1 VQYQSFRGADVQQA
15 LSAVKAAL
23 GPDALIE
30 STRRVSN
37 GRGGALGQTF
47 VEITAAAA
55 SEEGLRRRLQPARQQ
70 QPARRGWDNNTP
82 RDGLTP
88 ETPRTPQPAPRA
100 QAESAPGLD
109 AQAIQRELHALRGML
124 EELNAARPVKERAV
138 SMLNAVGI
146 EGVLAKELSVGAAR
160 IARKGNDALRSW
172 LMGRV
177 ADRVRVV
184 TSPITRPGRQVIAC
198 VGQTGVGK
206 TTTLA
211 KLAARARLDLGR
223 SVGVITLD
231 TFRVGAVEQWQRYA
245 ALLGLPLGVAHTRE
259 EFARLMAESRSEI
272 VLVDTAGRGNVTLPG
287 TCPLAT
293 CLADV
298 TDRERNVLLV
308 TPAWLRARDA
318 ESVLEQ
324 YAHPAPT
331 GLVVTKLDETLHVG
345 GVMHASLP
353 NALPIT
359 YLCDGPRVPEDIHD
373 ASIDIVL
380 DALFSSQP

>member
-1 VQYQSFRGADVQQA
+1 MQYQSFRGADVKQA

-30 STRRVSN
+30 STRRVTN
-37 GRGGALGQTF
+37 GRGGALGQAY
-47 VEITAAAA
+47 VEVTAAAA

-70 QPARRGWDNNTP
+70 SAQRGWDSAP
-82 RDGLTP
+82 REGLAP
-88 ETPRTPQPAPRA
+88 EPLRTPQPAARA
-100 QAESAPGLD
+100 QAASEPGLD

-124 EELNAARPVKERAV
+124 EELNAARPAKERAASV
-138 SMLNAVGI
+138 LNAVGI

-160 IARKGNDALRSW
+160 MARKGNDALRTW

-177 ADRVRVV
+177 ADRVRIV

-245 ALLGLPLGVAHTRE
+245 SLLGLPLGVAHTRE

-287 TCPLAT
+287 TCPLAS
-293 CLADV
+293 CLSDV
-298 TDRERNVLLV
+298 TDRERHVLLV

-331 GLVVTKLDETLHVG
+331 GLVITKLDETLHVG
-345 GVMHASLP
+345 GVMHACLP